1 MLRSS
6 CPNVLLLRSSCR
18 PWGIIAS
25 PNSIGRRAVNSVLL
39 RGNCQYP
46 LQSRNVA
53 SGYNHRGGGTLRFL
67 SSNSGSNSNT
77 AEKTKTEQAKPN
89 TDGEEDTKEIVL
101 TPGETV
107 VAVSRLGLWAG
118 IAAFATVCAYYIGKE
133 LFPS

>member
-6 CPNVLLLRSSCR
+6 CPKSCR

-46 LQSRNVA
+46 LQRRNVA
-53 SGYNHRGGGTLRFL
+53 SGYHRGGGTLRFV